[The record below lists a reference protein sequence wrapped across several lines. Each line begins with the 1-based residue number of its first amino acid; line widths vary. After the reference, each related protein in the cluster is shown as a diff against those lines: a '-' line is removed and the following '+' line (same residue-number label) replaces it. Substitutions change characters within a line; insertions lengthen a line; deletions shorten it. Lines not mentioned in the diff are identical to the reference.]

1 MITKFMCKVQRFLWG
16 IGLLLTSQVSF
27 AQEQNVRSLALQ
39 DLFEL
44 ADQNNR
50 QLQILNNQQQ
60 IAKHAIKIEEQK
72 LLPSVDATLMFSYI
86 GNGYITDRDFSNGMS
101 VDIPHFGN
109 NFIVE
114 AKQLL
119 YAGGAVKTSIDM
131 AKTNL
136 LINELETETNRQNLR
151 FGISAYYL
159 ELLKL
164 KNQRLILVKN
174 IEQTN
179 KLITQ
184 IKSKNKEGVALK
196 NNITRY
202 ELQKQSLE
210 VNLLKLDNT
219 VKIVNND
226 LVKILQLPK
235 ETILEIQEIEMIED
249 LNDETFWKNEAQANA
264 SVLKKTG
271 LQVAQ
276 ALKGEQLVKSQRL
289 PQFFAFAGNYFNGP
303 VMIEIPVLNNNFN
316 YWNVGVGVKYDVSTL
331 FKNEEK
337 EKQAS
342 ILIQNAKQ
350 NELIVKEQL
359 DHEIETAKIRFEE
372 TKDIYQTHL
381 KGVELSNQNYT
392 VIRNRYLN
400 DMALTTEM
408 LDAENTKLDAELQAA
423 NSQIN
428 ILFQYYQLKKLTGT
442 L

>member
-16 IGLLLTSQVSF
+16 IGLLLTSQVSL
-27 AQEQNVRSLALQ
+27 AQEQNVRSVALQ

-289 PQFFAFAGNYFNGP
+289 PQFLHLQ
-303 VMIEIPVLNNNFN
+303 EI
-316 YWNVGVGVKYDVSTL
+316 
-331 FKNEEK
+331 
-337 EKQAS
+337 
-342 ILIQNAKQ
+342 ILM
-350 NELIVKEQL
+350 
-359 DHEIETAKIRFEE
+359 DR
-372 TKDIYQTHL
+372 
-381 KGVELSNQNYT
+381 
-392 VIRNRYLN
+392 
-400 DMALTTEM
+400 
-408 LDAENTKLDAELQAA
+408 
-423 NSQIN
+423 
-428 ILFQYYQLKKLTGT
+428 
-442 L
+442 